1 MRKKMVSAVF
11 VLVTFAADVFAAD
24 SNTSL
29 SRKEEILKSGTL
41 EMYTKLVSDDPEVPL
56 FNPNY
61 KQRLDSIQ
69 KSVPLT
75 YNKYVH
81 NYISIYVARP
91 AQIGRMVGLSKF
103 YFPIYEKI
111 FKENGL
117 PDELKFLSI
126 VESALDPFAVSRSG
140 ATGLWQFMY
149 TTAKGYRLTIDNYVD
164 DRRDPIASTSAAARY
179 FKESY
184 LEFGDWLLAIAAY
197 NCGRGA
203 VSRAIEKAGG
213 LKDFWAIRQFL
224 PQETQNYVPAF
235 IAITYMMN
243 CYSQHDISTIPSLLP
258 ELTDVIQVNRFVSLS
273 SVAKAAEIGL
283 EQVEVL
289 NPSYKKQIINGTPT
303 NPKSLVLPVLDKQ
316 IYFNLY
322 SALNST
328 NEEPR
333 IISASNTRSVTA
345 DPVYHRVKSGESLS
359 TIANRYRVEVQDIRV
374 WNRLKSSLI
383 VPGQRLKVSSG
394 KSL

>member
-1 MRKKMVSAVF
+1 MVSAVF

>member
-1 MRKKMVSAVF
+1 MASAVF

-69 KSVPLT
+69 KSVPLP

>member
-1 MRKKMVSAVF
+1 MASAVF
-11 VLVTFAADVFAAD
+11 ILVTFAADVFAAD
-24 SNTSL
+24 ANTSL
-29 SRKEEILKSGTL
+29 NRKEGILKSSTL
-41 EMYTKLVSDDPEVPL
+41 SMYTKLVSDDPEVPL

-69 KSVPLT
+69 KSVPLP

-111 FKENGL
+111 FEENGL

-164 DRRDPIASTSAAARY
+164 DRRDPIASTSAAALY

-243 CYSQHDISTIPSLLP
+243 CYSQHDICTIPSLLP

-273 SVAKAAEIGL
+273 SVAKAAEIGI

-333 IISASNTRSVTA
+333 IISASNIRSGTA

-394 KSL
+394 KSV